1 MQSRDHLIIIQFK
14 LRSQGGE
21 LWEQFRQY
29 EDTLLQTIKEQLDQE
44 DCPEREFVQD
54 LYNKQRSRVD
64 ALFQRQLAVPLTGK
78 VIICCLKFLIISVLP
93 LFSAFTG

>member
-1 MQSRDHLIIIQFK
+1 MAEFTHFTFPVHANVNVIQTAA
-14 LRSQGGE
+14 LPNQGGE

-29 EDTLLQTIKEQLDQE
+29 EETLLQTIKEQLDQE

-64 ALFQRQLAVPLTGK
+64 ALFQRQLAVPLTGE
-78 VIICCLKFLIISVLP
+78 VLICSYKHKIL
-93 LFSAFTG
+93 